1 MADTP
6 DTRIIAQKAVDLI
19 SPNTVVGL
27 GTGSAATQF
36 IHALGDR
43 VKAGL
48 KIRGIPTS
56 DASSVLAKQLGI
68 PIVTFDDVEAIDVC
82 VDGADEV
89 DPAGDLIKGYGGA
102 LLREKVVAAFS
113 RKLVILVGPGK
124 TVPLLG
130 ARGRLPVEVVTFAL
144 TPVKRAIAR
153 LGFDPQL
160 RMKDGKPYVTDNGNF
175 ILDCMTSH
183 ATNPLKRAAEV
194 DLALHAIPGVAGT
207 GLFIKRA
214 HTIMIQ
220 EGDNVEVRRG
230 SAPDRA

>member
-1 MADTP
+1 MPDTP

-19 SPNTVVGL
+19 STESVVGL

-36 IHALGDR
+36 IHALGER
-43 VKAGL
+43 VKAGM
-48 KIRGIPTS
+48 KVRGIPTS
-56 DASSVLAKQLGI
+56 DASGALARQLGI
-68 PIVTFDDVEAIDVC
+68 PLVTFDDVEAIDVC

-124 TVPLLG
+124 TVPVLG
-130 ARGRLPVEVVTFAL
+130 ARGRLPVEVVQFAL
-144 TPVKRAIAR
+144 TPVRRQIAK
-153 LGFDPQL
+153 LGFDPQQ
-160 RMKDGKPYVTDNGNF
+160 RMKDDKPYITDNGNF
-175 ILDCMTSH
+175 ILDCVTSP
-183 ATNPLKRAAEV
+183 ASNPLKNAAEI

-220 EGDNVEVRRG
+220 EGDKVEVRRG
-230 SAPDRA
+230 SAA

>member
-19 SPNTVVGL
+19 TPNSVVGL

-36 IHALGDR
+36 IHALGER

-48 KIRGIPTS
+48 PVRGIPTS
-56 DASSVLAKQLGI
+56 DASAELARQLGI
-68 PIVTFDDVEAIDVC
+68 PLITFDDVAAIDVC

-124 TVPLLG
+124 TVAALG
-130 ARGRLPVEVVTFAL
+130 ERGKLPVEVVPFAL
-144 TPVKRAIAR
+144 TPVGRQIAA
-153 LGFDPQL
+153 LGFEPVQ
-160 RMKDGKPYVTDNGNF
+160 RMKDGKPYRTDNGNS
-175 ILDCMTSH
+175 ILDCKPT
-183 ATNPLKRAAEV
+183 APITDAAAL

-207 GLFIKRA
+207 GLFIKMA

-220 EGDNVEVRRG
+220 EGDRVEVRRG
-230 SAPDRA
+230 GAA

>member
-19 SPNTVVGL
+19 TSNSVVGL

-36 IHALGDR
+36 IHALGER

-48 KIRGIPTS
+48 KVRGIPTS
-56 DASSVLAKQLGI
+56 DASGNLAKQLGI
-68 PIVTFDDVEAIDVC
+68 PLVTFDDVEAIDVC

-102 LLREKVVAAFS
+102 LLREKIVAAFS

-124 TVPLLG
+124 TVSALG
-130 ARGRLPVEVVTFAL
+130 ERGKLPVEVVTFAL
-144 TPVKRAIAR
+144 TPASRQIAA
-153 LGFDPQL
+153 LGLEPVQ
-160 RMKDGKPYVTDNGNF
+160 RMKDGKPYITDNGGF
-175 ILDCMTSH
+175 ILDCGTG
-183 ATNPLKRAAEV
+183 PLKDAAAT
-194 DLALHAIPGVAGT
+194 DLALHAIPGVSGT

-220 EGDNVEVRRG
+220 EGDKVEVRRG
-230 SAPDRA
+230 SAKE

>member
-19 SPNTVVGL
+19 AANSVVGL

-36 IHALGDR
+36 IHALGER

-48 KIRGIPTS
+48 HVRGIPTS
-56 DASSVLAKQLGI
+56 DASAALAKQLGI
-68 PIVTFDDVEAIDVC
+68 PLVTFDDVEAIDVC
-82 VDGADEV
+82 IDGADEV

-113 RKLVILVGPGK
+113 HKLVILVGPGK
-124 TVPLLG
+124 TVPALG
-130 ARGRLPVEVVTFAL
+130 SRGTLPVEVVPFAL
-144 TPVKRAIAR
+144 TPVRRQIAA
-153 LGFDPQL
+153 LGFDPLQ
-160 RMKDGKPYVTDNGNF
+160 RMKDSKPYLTDNGNF
-175 ILDCMTSH
+175 ILDCKTG
-183 ATNPLKRAAEV
+183 PLKDAAAM

-207 GLFIKRA
+207 GLFIRRA

-220 EGDNVEVRRG
+220 EGDKVEVRRG
-230 SAPDRA
+230 SAA

>member
-1 MADTP
+1 VADTP

-36 IHALGDR
+36 IHALGAR

-48 KIRGIPTS
+48 SIRGIPTS
-56 DASSVLAKQLGI
+56 DASATLATQLGI
-68 PIVTFDDVEAIDVC
+68 PLVTFDDVEAIDVC

-89 DPAGDLIKGYGGA
+89 DPVGDLIKGYGGA

-124 TVPLLG
+124 TVSVLG
-130 ARGRLPVEVVTFAL
+130 ERGRLPVEVVPFAL
-144 TPVKRAIAR
+144 TPVKRQIAR
-153 LGFDPQL
+153 LGFDPQQ
-160 RMKDGKPYVTDNGNF
+160 RMKDGKAYLTDNGNF
-175 ILDCMTSH
+175 ILDCVTSP
-183 ATNPLKRAAEV
+183 ATNPLRNAAAV

-207 GLFIKRA
+207 GLFINRA

-220 EGDNVEVRRG
+220 EGDKVEVRRG
-230 SAPDRA
+230 SAG